1 MTKQQTQG
9 ALEYRCLWFFKS
21 SLFTTLLL
29 EATSIRTWRSKQQ
42 LTPVFL
48 PGKSYGQSNLAGY
61 IIHGITKS
69 QTRMSMDA
77 YISICFR

>member
-21 SLFTTLLL
+21 SVFTTLLL
-29 EATSIRTWRSKQQ
+29 QATSFRTWRSKQQ

-48 PGKSYGQSNLAGY
+48 PGKSYGQRSLEGY
-61 IIHGITKS
+61 MVHGITKS

-77 YISICFR
+77 YISICLR